1 MKKNYKGKRS
11 LVTSDSFKIDIK
23 LNKNYSAM
31 LNYLSIQQRKTTLEY
46 IQDMIKYLYF
56 LENNFNF

>member
-1 MKKNYKGKRS
+1 MKKTYKGKRS
-11 LVTSDSFKIDIK
+11 LVTSDSLEINIK

-46 IQDMIKYLYF
+46 IQDKIKYFYF
-56 LENNFNF
+56 S

>member
-1 MKKNYKGKRS
+1 MKKTYPTKRS
-11 LVTSDSFKIDIK
+11 LVTTDSLEINIK

-56 LENNFNF
+56 LENNLNL

>member
-11 LVTSDSFKIDIK
+11 LVTTDSLEINIK

>member
-1 MKKNYKGKRS
+1 MKKTYPTKRS
-11 LVTSDSFKIDIK
+11 LVTTDSLEINIK

>member
-1 MKKNYKGKRS
+1 MKKTYPTKRS
-11 LVTSDSFKIDIK
+11 LVTTDSLEINIK

-31 LNYLSIQQRKTTLEY
+31 LNYLSMQQRKTTLEY